1 MLVKNL
7 KVLHMEKPLA
17 IDVVPYFSWMMESD
31 IPNTMQESYQ
41 LTIKDSVGNCIYDS
55 GVVESSRN
63 AYIPYKGAKLQSK
76 MRFYGL
82 CMFWIITEI
91 LRLPHLLLRQVSYQK
106 VTGLQNG

>member
-41 LTIKDSVGNCIYDS
+41 LTIKDT
-55 GVVESSRN
+55 
-63 AYIPYKGAKLQSK
+63 AY
-76 MRFYGL
+76 MTRGL
-82 CMFWIITEI
+82 LKAAATLIFRIKE
-91 LRLPHLLLRQVSYQK
+91 
-106 VTGLQNG
+106 QNYRVK

>member
-41 LTIKDSVGNCIYDS
+41 LTIKDTVGNCIYDS
-55 GVVESSRN
+55 GVVESSSN

-76 MRFYGL
+76 MRYLWTVFR
-82 CMFWIITEI
+82 IITEI
-91 LRLPHLLLRQVSYQK
+91 LRLPHLLLRQVFYQK

>member
-41 LTIKDSVGNCIYDS
+41 LTIKDTAGNCIYDS
-55 GVVESSRN
+55 GVVESSSN

-76 MRFYGL
+76 MRYL
-82 CMFWIITEI
+82 WTV
-91 LRLPHLLLRQVSYQK
+91 RVSDNHGNTATATSSFE
-106 VTGLQNG
+106 TGLQNG